1 MRGYDIIMKNEL
13 SEDKSRNIY
22 IGNFACEDIWN
33 KDNTIKLPKL
43 DLKEVRSVIYNLEEL
58 IIYLADPEDI
68 VILRNLPNQDF
79 IKQLK
84 TLGIKIPKIVTPNA
98 NDINKPI
105 SELVLNDTQL
115 LCVLKNYVN
124 NNLIENRKTNLV
136 PYGVTEYENKIAE
149 IISAQIASNYL
160 ICSRLN
166 NKLLLNFYAKQ
177 MHINFPETAIC
188 HGVYDLKCKGRIF
201 LKKFKKVVVKEVYSS
216 GGSGLV
222 IIDCIEK
229 LDQICKYIEGFFN
242 TRGTIVLQ
250 RWYDSLLSY
259 NHQYIITNDS
269 IIPHCFSKQ
278 VNMYQNGKIVGSIF
292 NDIDCVGKE
301 LWNKHYKMSYILLD
315 KIKEIGYRGIIG
327 FDSILSLNEKIFFP
341 VIDIN
346 CRINLSTIF
355 GEILSKYFNS
365 RHSYFICREYVLSHP
380 AAFKTIQSLLGDNEY
395 SKRTKEGIVILN
407 FASLNYNILNAKSK
421 YGRIF
426 YGIFANTQSRLRELQ
441 SFVVSDAM
449 TIL

>member
-1 MRGYDIIMKNEL
+1 MKSKL
-13 SEDKSRNIY
+13 CDDKNRNIY
-22 IGNFACEDIWN
+22 IGNFNCEDIWN
-33 KDNTIKLPKL
+33 KDNTIKLPTL
-43 DLKEVRSVIYNLEEL
+43 DLKDVRSVIYNLEEL
-58 IIYLADPEDI
+58 IIYLANPEDI

-84 TLGIKIPKIVTPNA
+84 TLGIKIPKIVTPYA
-98 NDINKPI
+98 NDINKSI

-115 LCVLKNYVN
+115 LCLLKNYVN
-124 NNLIENRKTNLV
+124 NNLIENKKTNLV
-136 PYGVTEYENKIAE
+136 PYGATEYENKIAE
-149 IISAQIASNYL
+149 IISAQITSDYL

-177 MHINFPETAIC
+177 MKINFPETVIC

-201 LKKFKKVVVKEVYSS
+201 LEKFKKVIVKEVYGS

-229 LDQICKYIEGFFN
+229 LDQICKYIDGTFSA
-242 TRGTIVLQ
+242 RGTIVLQ

-259 NHQYIITNDS
+259 NHQYIIMDDC

-278 VNMYQNGKIVGSIF
+278 VIVHQNGKIMGSVF
-292 NDIDCVGKE
+292 NDIDRAGKE
-301 LWNKHYKMSYILLD
+301 LWKRLYKMCYVLLE
-315 KIKEIGYRGIIG
+315 KIKETGYRGVVG
-327 FDSILSLNEKIFFP
+327 FDSIFSQQENVFFP

-355 GEILSKYFNS
+355 WEIISKYFDS
-365 RHSYFICREYVLSHP
+365 KHSYFICREYVLSHP
-380 AAFKTIQSLLGDNEY
+380 VAFKTIQSLLGDNEY
-395 SKRTKEGIVILN
+395 SKKTKEGIVILN

-441 SFVVSDAM
+441 SFAISDAM